1 MRESIMRLL
10 EAVADGTMPVDA
22 AFEELKDFPFQ
33 DLTHTKIDHQRHL
46 RKGIGEVIFGE
57 GKTFEQICDIVRSMT
72 EKELDVLA
80 TRVDKEKGGRLLES
94 FPEGIYSEAA
104 RSFVIQKEKPV
115 RGKGMILIVSAGTS
129 DIPVA
134 EEAYTAA
141 TFFGNST
148 ERLYDV
154 GVAGIHRLFANM
166 DLLKKARVIIVAA
179 GMEGALPSDRCGNR
193 GRSGHRHPDERRLR
207 GESRRLRGPSL
218 HAQLV
223 FDRCRLQHRQWV
235 RRGLLCHPG
244 QPPMKL
250 LYLDPI
256 MGISGDMCIAA
267 LIDAGCPFD
276 QLMEL
281 LRQLPLDLPSMTP
294 EKRRKGAVEGTY
306 LRIGE
311 SPVHLSIGQMREMI
325 EGLEIEQRVKAD
337 ALGILEV
344 LVNGEAKAHGVPAEE
359 VHFHELSHVDTIIDC
374 LCVAK
379 AMAFFAVEEVFC
391 GPLPQGRGLIK
402 TAHGIMP
409 NPPPAT
415 TEIVSGLDVLFLD
428 EERELTTPTGAAI
441 ARYYTKGRTR
451 PPFRVTGHG
460 YGFGTFETTRPNVLR
475 VFLGESDRPSF
486 DEEVWVAE
494 ADMDDMEPEYLGAVA
509 DRIRAAGA
517 LDAIYFP
524 IQMKKGRPGIR
535 LALIAPLSRLS
546 GLVDLVLRETTTF
559 GVRFRPEFRSV
570 LARKEEVRET
580 SLGPVNVKT
589 GFDRSGK
596 RLKSHVEFEDVKKM
610 ADKLGMTYLGL
621 MEALKKEL

>member
-1 MRESIMRLL
+1 
-10 EAVADGTMPVDA
+10 
-22 AFEELKDFPFQ
+22 
-33 DLTHTKIDHQRHL
+33 
-46 RKGIGEVIFGE
+46 
-57 GKTFEQICDIVRSMT
+57 
-72 EKELDVLA
+72 
-80 TRVDKEKGGRLLES
+80 
-94 FPEGIYSEAA
+94 
-104 RSFVIQKEKPV
+104 
-115 RGKGMILIVSAGTS
+115 
-129 DIPVA
+129 
-134 EEAYTAA
+134 
-141 TFFGNST
+141 
-148 ERLYDV
+148 
-154 GVAGIHRLFANM
+154 
-166 DLLKKARVIIVAA
+166 
-179 GMEGALPSDRCGNR
+179 
-193 GRSGHRHPDERRLR
+193 
-207 GESRRLRGPSL
+207 
-218 HAQLV
+218 
-223 FDRCRLQHRQWV
+223 
-235 RRGLLCHPG
+235 
-244 QPPMKL
+244 MKL

-256 MGISGDMCIAA
+256 VGISGDMCIAA

-379 AMAFFAVEEVFC
+379 AMAFFDVEEVFC

-475 VFLGESDRPSF
+475 VFLGEADGPSF